1 MSGSEYLLWLYGH
14 FEKMTFF
21 PPDPQA
27 MATRHCG
34 ILIHAKKG
42 GEQCWPEKNRTA
54 AQNGTNRLKP
64 SQNGTKRIKRHN
76 FVPAQILRGEA
87 FLPPFSAVKISW
99 TKNRGHCL
107 K

>member
-1 MSGSEYLLWLYGH
+1 
-14 FEKMTFF
+14 
-21 PPDPQA
+21 

-64 SQNGTKRIKRHN
+64 SQNGTKRHKTAQFCASTN
-76 FVPAQILRGEA
+76 FEGGS
-87 FLPPFSAVKISW
+87 FLAPFFCRENIVD
-99 TKNRGHCL
+99 
-107 K
+107 

>member
-1 MSGSEYLLWLYGH
+1 MSGSEYLLWSYGH

-21 PPDPQA
+21 PPDPLA

-42 GEQCWPEKNRTA
+42 GEQCWPEKNGTA
-54 AQNGTNRLKP
+54 AQNGTNRHKP
-64 SQNGTKRIKRHN
+64 SQNGTKRHKTAQNCIKRHN

-87 FLPPFSAVKISW
+87 FLPPFSPVKKIVD
-99 TKNRGHCL
+99 
-107 K
+107 